1 MTMKKHLLLLPIV
14 LIMLSSSLFAQNS
27 NLIIFSDSGEEFT
40 MFLNGVQQN
49 QKPAANV
56 KASSLNADFYKV
68 RIQFNNKSIPTMDKS
83 VWFETKGMEYSFSIT
98 QKKNGKYVLRPV
110 SQVAIQDQPSNTGF
124 NESNYEEPEAHS
136 TAIHAEPTGERPSP
150 EKAGISMNV
159 SANSM
164 DVSAS
169 DGEENVEVSVEF
181 EIDESTNTETTTTT
195 TTSGTPE
202 GLHVNMDIQE
212 DEMDE
217 NIQINMSI
225 QAEGSGSGTYTS
237 TTTTTTSTT
246 STTTSSSSNS
256 AGSNEYYEELAIEND
271 DTQYSNGNCTFPMG
285 SADFEDALSSINNKT
300 FDDDKVTVAK
310 QIARSKCLTSEQIR
324 DIMKAIDYEDSRL
337 DFAKYAYDFAYDPD
351 NYYKVNDGFEF
362 EMTIEELDEYLQNK

>member
-1 MTMKKHLLLLPIV
+1 MKRHLLLLPVI
-14 LIMLSSSLFAQNS
+14 LMMLSSNLFAQNS

-40 MFLNGVQQN
+40 MYLNGVQQN

-68 RIQFNNKSIPTMDKS
+68 RIQFNNKSIPTLDKS
-83 VWFETKGMEYSFSIT
+83 VWFETKGMEYTFSIT

-110 SQVAIQDQPSNTGF
+110 SQIAIQEHPSNAGF
-124 NESNYEEPEAHS
+124 NESNYEEPEANS
-136 TAIHAEPTGERPSP
+136 TVIHAEPTGERPSP
-150 EKAGISMNV
+150 EKTGISMNV

-164 DVSAS
+164 DVSAN
-169 DGEENVEVSVEF
+169 DDEEKGEVNMQF
-181 EIDESTNTETTTTT
+181 NIDESTNTETTTITT
-195 TTSGTPE
+195 TNGSPE
-202 GLHVNMDIQE
+202 GLHVNMDIQGN
-212 DEMDE
+212 EMDE

-225 QAEGSGSGTYTS
+225 QAEGSETYTTTT

-246 STTTSSSSNS
+246 TSSSNNS
-256 AGSNEYYEELAIEND
+256 SGNNEYYEELATESNE
-271 DTQYSNGNCTFPMG
+271 TQYSNGNCTFPMG
-285 SADFEDALSSINNKT
+285 SADFEDALSSIKNKT
-300 FDDDKVTVAK
+300 FDDDKMTVAK

-324 DIMKAIDYEDSRL
+324 DILKAIDYEDSRL
-337 DFAKYAYDFAYDPD
+337 EFAKYAYDFAYDPD